1 MPPATLKEIS
11 SDMSRL
17 PTQAEIVIIGG
28 GIIGCSVAYHLAKLG
43 KKDVLLLERKKLTSG
58 TTWHAAGL
66 VRAMLYSGN
75 LTRLARH
82 SLELYT
88 KLEKETGQATG
99 LKQNGSISIATNG
112 ERWDELRRGAAMAKA
127 FRVEAEEI
135 TPKKA
140 QEMWPLLNIDD
151 VVGAIFFPHDGQTNP
166 ADTAMALAKG
176 ARMGGVKI
184 LEDCKVTGILTR
196 DGRATGVTT
205 EEGEVKAEVV
215 VNCAGMWAREVGLMA
230 GVSVPLHA
238 AEHFYVVTEPMDL
251 PSNLPVMRNMD
262 SCAYY
267 KEDAGKL
274 LIGAFEPKAKPWGMD
289 GIPDSFCFDEL
300 PEDFDHFQP
309 ILEGA
314 IHRVPKLGE
323 TGIRKFFNGPE
334 SFSPDQRY
342 LLGEA
347 PELKNFF
354 VAAGFNSIGIQSAGG
369 AGMALAEWI
378 AGGHPPFDLWDVD
391 IRRMSPHQNRKTY
404 LYDRVSEALGLL
416 YAMHWP
422 YRQYETARGI
432 RLTPLYMRLKEN
444 GACFGEVAGWER
456 ANWFAPKGVAPK
468 YDYSFKRQNWF
479 THSAAEV
486 KATREKVAIFDQ
498 STFAKFLVRG
508 VDAERE
514 LQRIS
519 AADVAVA
526 PGRAVYT
533 QWLNPRGGIEADLT
547 VTRLA
552 DESYMVVTAAATAGR
567 DLHWLRR
574 NVAPD
579 ARVLID
585 DVTNSQAVLGVMGP
599 NSRALL
605 QPLSDTDLGNEAFPF
620 GTSREITIGNVR
632 LRATRISY
640 MGELGWELYVPSE
653 FATGLFD
660 TLLAH
665 GEPHGLKL
673 GGMHAMDSL
682 RIEKAYRHWG
692 HDITDEDTPL
702 EAGLG
707 FAVAFDKNADFIGRD
722 ALLKQKVEKKLT
734 KRLLQFGLDD
744 PEPLLYHNEPIY
756 RDGAL
761 VGHTSSAAYGHH
773 LGRAIAMG
781 YVRHEGGVDADYV
794 AGGKWEIDVG
804 LKRFAAKASLRP
816 LYDPTSARM
825 KV

>member
-1 MPPATLKEIS
+1 
-11 SDMSRL
+11 MSRL
-17 PTQAEIVIIGG
+17 PSHAEVVIIGG

-66 VRAMLYSGN
+66 VRAMLYSAN
-75 LTRLARH
+75 LTRLAQH

-88 KLEKETGQATG
+88 RLEKETGQATG
-99 LKQNGSISIATNG
+99 LKQNGSISIASNP
-112 ERWDELRRGAAMAKA
+112 ERWDELRRGASMGRA
-127 FRVEAEEI
+127 FGVEAEEI
-135 TPKKA
+135 TPRQA
-140 QEMWPLLNIDD
+140 QDKWPLLNIDD
-151 VVGAIFFPHDGQTNP
+151 MVGAIFFPRDGQTNP

-176 ARMGGVKI
+176 ARLGGVKI
-184 LEDCKVTGILTR
+184 LEDCKVTGILTK
-196 DGRATGVTT
+196 DGRATGVRTA
-205 EEGEVKAEVV
+205 EGDVKAQTV
-215 VNCAGMWAREVGLMA
+215 VNCGGMWAREIGLMA
-230 GVSVPLHA
+230 GVAVPLHA

-251 PSNLPVMRNMD
+251 PSNLPVMRDMD
-262 SCAYY
+262 ACAYY

-274 LIGAFEPKAKPWGMD
+274 LIGAFEPKAKPWGMN
-289 GIPDSFCFDEL
+289 GIPEDFCFDEL
-300 PEDFDHFQP
+300 PEDFEHFQP

-314 IHRVPKLGE
+314 IHRVPKLAQA
-323 TGIRKFFNGPE
+323 GIRKFFNGPE

-347 PELKNFF
+347 PELKNFY

-378 AGGHPPFDLWDVD
+378 VGGHPPFDLWDVD
-391 IRRMSPHQNRKTY
+391 IRRMAPHQNRKTY
-404 LYDRVSEALGLL
+404 LHDRVSEALGLL

-456 ANWFAPKGVAPK
+456 ANWFAPDGVAPK
-468 YDYSFKRQNWF
+468 YQYSFKRQNWF
-479 THSAAEV
+479 PYAAEEV
-486 KATREKVAIFDQ
+486 RATRERVGLFDQ

-508 VDAERE
+508 PDAERE
-514 LQRIS
+514 LQRIA
-519 AADVAVA
+519 AADMAVA

-533 QWLNPRGGIEADLT
+533 QWLNERGGIEADLT

-552 DESYMVVTAAATAGR
+552 EDAYMVVTAAATAGR
-567 DLHWLRR
+567 DLHWLKRSL
-574 NVAPD
+574 AAD
-579 ARVLID
+579 ARVTVD
-585 DVTNSQAVLGVMGP
+585 DVTKAYAVLGVMGP
-599 NSRALL
+599 ASRALL
-605 QPLSDTDLGNEAFPF
+605 QPLTESDLGNEGFPF
-620 GTSREITIGNVR
+620 GHSKEIVLGNVA

-640 MGELGWELYVPSE
+640 MGELGWELYVPSDY
-653 FATGLFD
+653 AVGVFD
-660 TLLAH
+660 SLLA
-665 GEPHGLKL
+665 GGAEHGLKL
-673 GGMHAMDSL
+673 AGMHAMDSL

-707 FAVAFDKNADFIGRD
+707 FAVAFDKNSGFIGRE
-722 ALLKQKVEKKLT
+722 ALLRQREQKKLT
-734 KRLLQFGLDD
+734 KRLLQFALED

-756 RDGAL
+756 RDGKL
-761 VGHTSSAAYGHH
+761 VGNTSSANYGHH

-781 YVRHEGGVDADYV
+781 YVRDEAGVDPAYV
-794 AGGKWEIDVG
+794 AAGKWEIEVG
-804 LKRFAAKASLRP
+804 LKRYPAKASLRP

>member
-1 MPPATLKEIS
+1 
-11 SDMSRL
+11 MSRL
-17 PTQAEIVIIGG
+17 PSQAEIVIIGG

-43 KKDVLLLERKKLTSG
+43 KKDVLLLERKKLTCG

-75 LTRLARH
+75 LTRLARY

-88 KLEKETGQATG
+88 RLEAETGQATG
-99 LKQNGSISIATNG
+99 LKQNGSISIATNE

-127 FRVEAEEI
+127 FKVEAEEI
-135 TPKKA
+135 SPKKA
-140 QEMWPLLNIDD
+140 REMWPLLNIED

-176 ARMGGVKI
+176 ARMGGVAI
-184 LEDCKVTGILTR
+184 VEDCKVTGIIAKA
-196 DGRATGVTT
+196 GRAAGVRTA
-205 EEGEVKAEVV
+205 EGDVRAEVV
-215 VNCAGMWAREVGLMA
+215 VNCGGMWAREIGLMA
-230 GVSVPLHA
+230 GVAVPLHA

-251 PSNLPVMRNMD
+251 PPNLPVMRNMD
-262 SCAYY
+262 ACAYY

-274 LIGAFEPKAKPWGMD
+274 LIGAFEPRAKPWGMD

-300 PEDFDHFQP
+300 PEDLDHFQP

-314 IHRVPKLGE
+314 IHRVPRLAE

-347 PELKNFF
+347 PELANFF

-378 AGGHPPFDLWDVD
+378 VGGHPPFDLWEVDV
-391 IRRMSPHQNRKTY
+391 RRMAPHQNRKTY
-404 LYDRVSEALGLL
+404 LRERVSEALGLL

-422 YRQYETARGI
+422 YRQFETARGI
-432 RLTPLYMRLKEN
+432 RLTPLYARLKEN

-456 ANWFAPKGVAPK
+456 ANWFAPKGVAPR
-468 YDYSFKRQNWF
+468 YEYSFKRQNWF
-479 THSAAEV
+479 PYCAEEV
-486 KATREKVAIFDQ
+486 SATRERVGLFDQ

-508 VDAERE
+508 PDAERE

-519 AADVAVA
+519 AADVAVP

-533 QWLNPRGGIEADLT
+533 QWLNERGGIEADLT

-552 DESYMVVTAAATAGR
+552 EDAYMVITAAATAAR
-567 DLHWLRR
+567 DLHWLKRHI
-574 NVAPD
+574 ASD
-579 ARVLID
+579 ARALVD
-585 DVTNSQAVLGVMGP
+585 DVTSAYAVLGVMGP
-599 NSRALL
+599 GSRSLL
-605 QPLSDTDLGNEAFPF
+605 HPLCEADLGNDAFPF
-620 GTSREITIGNVR
+620 GASQEVVIGNVR

-640 MGELGWELYVPSE
+640 MGELGWELYVPSD
-653 FATGLFD
+653 FAVGLFD
-660 TLLAH
+660 MLLAH
-665 GEPHGLKL
+665 GGPHGLKL
-673 GGMHAMDSL
+673 CGMHAMDSL

-707 FAVAFDKNADFIGRD
+707 FAVAFDKKGGFIGRE
-722 ALLKQKVEKKLT
+722 ALLRQKARGALT
-734 KRLLQFGLDD
+734 KRLVQFALED

-761 VGHTSSAAYGHH
+761 VGYTTSASYGHY
-773 LGRAIAMG
+773 LGRAVALG

-794 AGGKWEIDVG
+794 ASGKWEIDVG
-804 LKRFAAKASLRP
+804 LRRYAARASLRP
-816 LYDPTSARM
+816 LYDPGSARM
-825 KV
+825 RV

>member
-1 MPPATLKEIS
+1 MAVN
-11 SDMSRL
+11 RL
-17 PTQAEIVIIGG
+17 PTQSEIVIVGG

-43 KKDVLLLERKKLTSG
+43 KKDVLLLERKKLTCG

-66 VRAMLYSGN
+66 VRAMLYSAN

-82 SLELYT
+82 SIDLYT
-88 KLEKETGQATG
+88 RLEKETGQATG
-99 LKQNGSISIATNG
+99 LKQNGSISIATNA
-112 ERWDELRRGAAMAKA
+112 ERWDELRRGASMAKA
-127 FRVEAEEI
+127 FGVEAEEI
-135 TPKKA
+135 SPKKA
-140 QEMWPLLNIDD
+140 QAMWPLLNVDD
-151 VVGAIFFPHDGQTNP
+151 VVGAIFFPRDGQVNP
-166 ADTAMALAKG
+166 ADTTMALAKG

-184 LEDCKVTGILTR
+184 VEDCRVTDILTK
-196 DGRATGVTT
+196 DGRATGVRTA
-205 EEGEVKAEVV
+205 EGDVKAEVV
-215 VNCAGMWAREVGLMA
+215 VNCAGMWGRDVGLMA
-230 GVSVPLHA
+230 GVDVPLHA

-251 PSNLPVMRNMD
+251 PANLPVMRDMD

-274 LIGAFEPKAKPWGMD
+274 LIGAFETHAKPWGMN
-289 GIPDSFCFDEL
+289 GIPENFCFDEL

-314 IHRVPKLGE
+314 IHRVPKLAE

-347 PELKNFF
+347 PTLKNFF

-378 AGGHPPFDLWDVD
+378 VGGHPPFDLWEVD
-391 IRRMSPHQNRKTY
+391 IRRMQPHQNRKTY
-404 LYDRVSEALGLL
+404 LRERVSEALGLL

-422 YRQYETARGI
+422 YRQFETARGV
-432 RLTPLYMRLKEN
+432 RLTPLYTRLKEN

-456 ANWFAPKGVAPK
+456 ANWFAPKGIVPK
-468 YDYSFKRQNWF
+468 YQYSFGRQNWF
-479 THSAAEV
+479 AYAASEV
-486 KATREKVAIFDQ
+486 KATREKVGLFDQ

-519 AADVAVA
+519 AADMAVE
-526 PGRAVYT
+526 PGRAIYT
-533 QWLNPRGGIEADLT
+533 QWLNERGGIEADLT

-552 DESYMVVTAAATAGR
+552 EDAYLVVTAAATAVR
-567 DLHWLRR
+567 DLHWLKR
-574 NVAPD
+574 NISGD
-579 ARVLID
+579 ARLTIG
-585 DVTNSQAVLGVMGP
+585 DVTNAYAVLGVMGP

-605 QPLSDTDLGNEAFPF
+605 QSLTDDDLGNPGFPF
-620 GTSREITIGNVR
+620 GRSREIVVGAAQ

-653 FATGLFD
+653 FAVGVFD
-660 TLLAH
+660 SLMAA
-665 GEPHGLKL
+665 GGPYGLKL
-673 GGMHAMDSL
+673 CGMHAMDSL

-692 HDITDEDTPL
+692 HDITDEDTPI

-707 FAVAFDKNADFIGRD
+707 FAVAFDKNLPFIGRE
-722 ALLKQKVEKKLT
+722 ALLRQKQAKKLT
-734 KRLLQFGLDD
+734 KRLLQFALDD
-744 PEPLLYHNEPIY
+744 PEPMLYHNEPLY
-756 RDGAL
+756 RDGKL
-761 VGHTSSAAYGHH
+761 VGNTSSASYGHH

-781 YVRHEGGVDADYV
+781 YVHHEAGVDADFV
-794 AGGKWEIDVG
+794 AGGKWEIEVG
-804 LKRFAAKASLRP
+804 LKRYSARANLKP
-816 LYDPTSARM
+816 MYDPTSARM
-825 KV
+825 KA

>member
-1 MPPATLKEIS
+1 
-11 SDMSRL
+11 
-17 PTQAEIVIIGG
+17 
-28 GIIGCSVAYHLAKLG
+28 
-43 KKDVLLLERKKLTSG
+43 
-58 TTWHAAGL
+58 
-66 VRAMLYSGN
+66 
-75 LTRLARH
+75 
-82 SLELYT
+82 
-88 KLEKETGQATG
+88 
-99 LKQNGSISIATNG
+99 
-112 ERWDELRRGAAMAKA
+112 
-127 FRVEAEEI
+127 
-135 TPKKA
+135 
-140 QEMWPLLNIDD
+140 
-151 VVGAIFFPHDGQTNP
+151 
-166 ADTAMALAKG
+166 
-176 ARMGGVKI
+176 
-184 LEDCKVTGILTR
+184 
-196 DGRATGVTT
+196 
-205 EEGEVKAEVV
+205 
-215 VNCAGMWAREVGLMA
+215 
-230 GVSVPLHA
+230 
-238 AEHFYVVTEPMDL
+238 
-251 PSNLPVMRNMD
+251 
-262 SCAYY
+262 
-267 KEDAGKL
+267 
-274 LIGAFEPKAKPWGMD
+274 
-289 GIPDSFCFDEL
+289 
-300 PEDFDHFQP
+300 
-309 ILEGA
+309 
-314 IHRVPKLGE
+314 
-323 TGIRKFFNGPE
+323 
-334 SFSPDQRY
+334 
-342 LLGEA
+342 
-347 PELKNFF
+347 
-354 VAAGFNSIGIQSAGG
+354 
-369 AGMALAEWI
+369 
-378 AGGHPPFDLWDVD
+378 
-391 IRRMSPHQNRKTY
+391 MSPHQNRKTY

-432 RLTPLYMRLKEN
+432 KLTPLYIRLKEN

-456 ANWFAPKGVAPK
+456 ANWFAPKGVEPK
-468 YDYSFKRQNWF
+468 YEYSFKRQNWF
-479 THSAAEV
+479 AHSAAEV
-486 KATREKVAIFDQ
+486 KATREKVALFDQ

-508 VDAERE
+508 ADAERE
-514 LQRIS
+514 LQRIC

-552 DESYMVVTAAATAGR
+552 EDSYMVVTAAATAGR
-567 DLHWLRR
+567 DLHWLRG
-574 NVAPD
+574 NVARD

-660 TLLAH
+660 TLLAN
-665 GEPHGLKL
+665 GEKHGLKL

-722 ALLKQKVEKKLT
+722 ALLKQKAERKLV
-734 KRLLQFGLDD
+734 KRLLQFALED
-744 PEPLLYHNEPIY
+744 PAPLLYHNEPIY
-756 RDGAL
+756 RDGEL

-781 YVRHEGGVDADYV
+781 YVRHEGGVDSNYV
-794 AGGKWEIDVG
+794 AAGKWEIDVG

>member
-1 MPPATLKEIS
+1 
-11 SDMSRL
+11 MSRL

-43 KKDVLLLERKKLTSG
+43 KKDVLLLERKKLTCG

-75 LTRLARH
+75 LTRLARY

-88 KLEKETGQATG
+88 RLEKETGQATG

-112 ERWDELRRGAAMAKA
+112 ERWDELRRGAAMGRA
-127 FRVEAEEI
+127 FGVEAEEI

-140 QEMWPLLNIDD
+140 QEMWPLLNIED
-151 VVGAIFFPHDGQTNP
+151 VVGTIFFPHDGQTNP

-176 ARMGGVKI
+176 ARMGGARI
-184 LEDCKVTGILTR
+184 LEDCKVTGILMC
-196 DGRATGVTT
+196 DGRATGVSTV
-205 EEGEVKAEVV
+205 EGDVKAEIV

-230 GVSVPLHA
+230 GVAVPLHA

-251 PSNLPVMRNMD
+251 PPNLPVMRNMD

-274 LIGAFEPKAKPWGMD
+274 LIGAFEPKAKPWGMA
-289 GIPDSFCFDEL
+289 GIPESFCFDEL

-347 PELKNFF
+347 PELANFF

-369 AGMALAEWI
+369 AGMALAQWI
-378 AGGHPPFDLWDVD
+378 VDGHPPFDLWDVD

-422 YRQYETARGI
+422 YRQFETARGVK
-432 RLTPLYMRLKEN
+432 LTPFYTRLKEN

-479 THSAAEV
+479 PHCAAEV
-486 KATREKVAIFDQ
+486 KATREQVGLFDQ

-508 VDAERE
+508 ADAERV

-526 PGRAVYT
+526 PDRAVYT
-533 QWLNPRGGIEADLT
+533 QWLNERGGIEADLT

-552 DESYMVVTAAATAGR
+552 EDSYIVVTAAATAGR
-567 DLHWLRR
+567 DLHWLKRQI
-574 NVAPD
+574 APD
-579 ARVLID
+579 ARVLVD
-585 DVTNSQAVLGVMGP
+585 DVTNSQAVLGLMGP

-605 QPLSDTDLGNEAFPF
+605 QPLTDADLGNEAFPF
-620 GTSREITIGNVR
+620 GASREITVGNVR

-653 FATGLFD
+653 FAVGLFD
-660 TLLAH
+660 TLMAA
-665 GEPHGLKL
+665 GAAHGLKL
-673 GGMHAMDSL
+673 CGMHAMDCL

-707 FAVAFDKNADFIGRD
+707 FAVALDKNVDFIGRD
-722 ALLKQKVEKKLT
+722 ALLRQKANGKLT
-734 KRLLQFGLDD
+734 KRLLQFALED

-756 RDGAL
+756 RDGEL
-761 VGHTSSAAYGHH
+761 VGHTTSANYGHH

-781 YVRHEGGVDADYV
+781 YVRH
-794 AGGKWEIDVG
+794 AGGIDGAYVDSGTWEIDVG
-804 LKRFAAKASLRP
+804 LTRHKARASLRP
-816 LYDPTSARM
+816 FYDPTSARM
-825 KV
+825 RV